1 MLIIHPKDKTTRVLS
16 RLYEG
21 LDIRFVDQSKN
32 NTEVKHILN
41 HTSQV
46 ERIMLLGHGSDRG
59 LFSKENDEMKE
70 FNRLIIS
77 HQHAFFLRKHG
88 GNIIGIWCHAEK
100 FAREEGLHGLFS
112 GMIISEKEEA
122 DEYNVSATQEEIDE
136 ANEIM
141 FSRLRRLLDTDTP
154 LYEIPKRLKEMNDKH
169 SPITDF
175 NYKRFFFL

>member
-1 MLIIHPKDKTTRVLS
+1 MLIIHPKDKTTKVLS

-77 HQHAFFLRKHG
+77 HQHAFFLRK
-88 GNIIGIWCHAEK
+88 
-100 FAREEGLHGLFS
+100 
-112 GMIISEKEEA
+112 
-122 DEYNVSATQEEIDE
+122 
-136 ANEIM
+136 
-141 FSRLRRLLDTDTP
+141 
-154 LYEIPKRLKEMNDKH
+154 
-169 SPITDF
+169 
-175 NYKRFFFL
+175 